1 MEQEKLF
8 RIPEPEIKL
17 VEIEGFADPK
27 GQALF
32 KRRVM
37 MALLHKNKDRFRVID
52 AAIDQAKQK
61 GLSYVLCKVSSEA
74 KKFLDYSRQVSS
86 EYHKAVSFIR
96 LKPIDQHQ
104 VLMGEFEIR
113 HQTAE
118 LIMQH
123 FMRRFPTYAI
133 MIILGEQVYIGK
145 NKEIYQ
151 RKIEKRKIALPTVV
165 DKYEK
170 YWLTFYKTQFIPER
184 KNLRYLKQMIPKKYW
199 RWVTELGE
207 FGLI

>member
-1 MEQEKLF
+1 
-8 RIPEPEIKL
+8 
-17 VEIEGFADPK
+17 
-27 GQALF
+27 
-32 KRRVM
+32 
-37 MALLHKNKDRFRVID
+37 
-52 AAIDQAKQK
+52 
-61 GLSYVLCKVSSEA
+61 
-74 KKFLDYSRQVSS
+74 
-86 EYHKAVSFIR
+86 
-96 LKPIDQHQ
+96 
-104 VLMGEFEIR
+104 
-113 HQTAE
+113 
-118 LIMQH
+118 
-123 FMRRFPTYAI
+123 